1 MFSIKKV
8 DYPSDIHKALYTT
21 NAIKLLNS
29 VTRKSLKKRKLF
41 TWLLSKPRKMDDD
54 NKTLENGLESIYD

>member
-1 MFSIKKV
+1 MFSVKRA
-8 DYPSDIHKALYTT
+8 DYPSDTHKALYTT

-41 TWLLSKPRKMDDD
+41 TWLLSKHRKMDDD
-54 NKTLENGLESIYD
+54 NKTLENGLESI